1 MDERRPEPRGERAD
15 LRDLVAQ
22 CLSRMDREG
31 EGALEALCAEH
42 PSEAAELRG
51 ALARLG
57 GLGLVAEQAAPQD
70 AMPEE
75 LGEFELVRKI
85 GEGGMGV
92 VYLARQKSLQR
103 EVALK
108 LIRPD
113 RLGLGI
119 SRERFVREIETIARL
134 SHPGIVPIYAAGE
147 ERGVP
152 YYAMELLSGSTLEEV
167 IERVGG
173 KRERGLSGSDL
184 YAAVRAAD
192 EAADAAERV
201 AEGWFSASWTE
212 LALRIAL
219 QVAEALQHA
228 HERGVLHR
236 DVKPSN
242 VMLTRDGRALLL
254 DFGLATRE
262 DAQKLTRSGTA
273 VGSLPYMAPEQH
285 RAEELDARTDVYAL
299 GLLLYELLTLRSPY
313 LGASAEETRRRVLD
327 GAAEP
332 IRKCNPAV
340 PWDVQTVCAKAM
352 DREPARRYPSMAAL
366 ASDLRSLLELRPIAA
381 APPSRWL
388 LAQRWAQRRPA
399 AAAALAIAS
408 LALLAGIPLF
418 LWNDWRYR
426 REIEHERDVA
436 VFERGRAETNAKRA
450 DEQRQLA
457 EANARRA
464 DEQKQLAVANQ
475 ARAEAQAARAAAVL
489 AFQRRMFRSADP
501 GENGREVKVVELL
514 RMAALEADSGYAGQ
528 PEVEAAV
535 RLSLGETFAALS
547 LLDEAEQQ
555 LRAALAL
562 LDSVEGAE
570 PRDRAEL
577 EFQLGRVR
585 FSQDQLEE
593 AERLLESARASYV
606 AAEGEGSR
614 NAATVELELASLMRA
629 RGKVNEALARVA
641 AVCERLD
648 RTLGDGDRATLDA
661 WGQYGQLLALAGQQ
675 TRAEQVLRETIAK
688 KQKLFSPESP
698 DLLVTRINLATVLYQ
713 LEQHAEAH
721 ALAKEVRA
729 IQERVL
735 GPDHAHTL
743 VSLSTEAT
751 TLGELKDLAGAAKL
765 ERDLWDR
772 RSRVLGPD
780 HADTLR
786 SGGNLAST
794 LAGLGEDAESE
805 RITREVLEKRLRVL
819 GPEHWE
825 TGASHNHLAS
835 LLQKRSDFA
844 AAHEHLVRAVAC
856 ARASFGGE
864 HWIVGAFLNNLGRCE
879 TNLARFDEAE
889 RSLLEAHAVLEK
901 VLPAGHARIHSA
913 IRNLVALYEKSG
925 DAEQR
930 AAWAAKLPPK

>member
-1 MDERRPEPRGERAD
+1 MDERRPEPHGERQD

-31 EGALEALCAEH
+31 EGALDSLCAEH
-42 PSEAAELRG
+42 PGEAAELRE

-57 GLGLVAEQAAPQD
+57 GLGLVAEQAAPQE
-70 AMPEE
+70 AVPEE

-147 ERGVP
+147 DRDIP

-184 YAAVRAAD
+184 YAAVRGG
-192 EAADAAERV
+192 EAVREVTEVV

-254 DFGLATRE
+254 DFGLATRD
-262 DAQKLTRSGTA
+262 DAQKLTRSGAA

-285 RAEELDARTDVYAL
+285 RAEALDARTDVYAL
-299 GLLLYELLTLRSPY
+299 GLVLYELLTLRSPF
-313 LGASAEETRRRVLD
+313 LAASVEETRRRVLE

-332 IRKCNPAV
+332 IRKGNAAV
-340 PWDVQTVCAKAM
+340 PWDVQTVCSKAM
-352 DREPARRYPSMAAL
+352 DREPERRYPSMAAF
-366 ASDLRSLLELRPIAA
+366 ASDLRNLLELRPIAA

-399 AAAALAIAS
+399 AAAALALAS
-408 LALLAGIPLF
+408 LSLFAGIPLIV
-418 LWNDWRYR
+418 WNEWRHR
-426 REIEHERDVA
+426 REIEQERDVA
-436 VFERGRAETNAKRA
+436 VFERGRAEANAKRA
-450 DEQRQLA
+450 DEQR
-457 EANARRA
+457 E
-464 DEQKQLAVANQ
+464 LAVASQ
-475 ARAEAQAARAAAVL
+475 VRAEAQAARAAAVL
-489 AFQRRMFRSADP
+489 AFQRRMFRSVDP
-501 GENGREVKVVELL
+501 GENGREVKVAEVLQ
-514 RMAALEADSGYAGQ
+514 MAALEAESGYAGQ

-547 LLDEAEQQ
+547 LLDQAEHQF
-555 LRAALAL
+555 RKALTL
-562 LDSVEGAE
+562 LDGVEGAE
-570 PRDRAEL
+570 PRDRAAL

-585 FSQDQLEE
+585 FSQYQLDE
-593 AERLLESARASYV
+593 AERLLESARATYL
-606 AAEGEGSR
+606 ATEGEGSR
-614 NAATVELELASLMRA
+614 NAATVELELASIMRA
-629 RGKVNEALARVA
+629 RSKVNEALACVA

-661 WGQYGQLLALAGQQ
+661 WGQYGQILALAGQQ

-698 DLLVTRINLATVLYQ
+698 DLLVTRINLANVLYQ
-713 LEQHAEAH
+713 LEKHAEAH
-721 ALAKEVRA
+721 ALAKDVRE

-751 TLGELKDLAGAAKL
+751 TLSELNDLAGAAKL
-765 ERDLWDR
+765 ERDLWER
-772 RSRVLGPD
+772 RARVLGPD

-805 RITREVLEKRLRVL
+805 RITREILEKRLRVL

-835 LLQKRSDFA
+835 LLQKRNDFA
-844 AAHEHLVRAVAC
+844 AAHEHLVRAVVC
-856 ARASFGGE
+856 ARASFVGE

-879 TNLARFDEAE
+879 TNLGRFDEAE
-889 RSLLEAHAVLEK
+889 RTLLEAHAVLEK
-901 VLPAGHARIHSA
+901 VLPAGHVRIHGA

-925 DAEQR
+925 NEAQR